1 MENQQKTNFL
11 IVVFVL
17 VMHVLLF
24 WAVFKG
30 QQVKSDQNIT
40 LDFVNLGVS
49 EDSVGSNNVSDEPK
63 ASPSPPPKSIPQVKP
78 VTHER
83 ARIKPAVATKTDSNF
98 KVQQEEKA
106 PKDRPVITE
115 EKRVPPADSKP
126 NTSTISDKNN
136 LKEGNQNDGKSG
148 DSGKKNNGNQ
158 NSGNQNSGEMKVPR
172 EYQGGYLPGLKPV
185 YPAESIEAGEHGV
198 VGISVSVD
206 ANGKAVDVRVVK
218 SSGSSRL
225 DRSARQAVQRHR
237 FKPAT
242 RDGIPIPYKY
252 KFNVNFSIKY

>member
-148 DSGKKNNGNQ
+148 DSGRKNNGNQ
-158 NSGNQNSGEMKVPR
+158 NNGNQNSGEMKVPR

>member
-63 ASPSPPPKSIPQVKP
+63 ASPPPPPKSIPQVKP

-126 NTSTISDKNN
+126 NTSNISDKNN

-158 NSGNQNSGEMKVPR
+158 NSGEIKVPR
-172 EYQGGYLPGLKPV
+172 EYLGSYLPGLKPD
-185 YPAESIEAGEHGV
+185 YPEESLEAGEQGV
-198 VGISVSVD
+198 VVVSVSVG
-206 ANGKAVDVRVVK
+206 ANGKAVDVTVVK

>member
-63 ASPSPPPKSIPQVKP
+63 ASPPPPPKSIPQVKP

-126 NTSTISDKNN
+126 NTSNISDKNN

-158 NSGNQNSGEMKVPR
+158 NSGEIKVPR
-172 EYQGGYLPGLKPV
+172 EYRGSYLPGLNPD
-185 YPAESIEAGEHGV
+185 YPEESLEAGEQGV
-198 VGISVSVD
+198 VVVSVSVD

>member
-63 ASPSPPPKSIPQVKP
+63 ASPPPPPKSIPQVKP

-158 NSGNQNSGEMKVPR
+158 NNGEIKVPR
-172 EYQGGYLPGLKPV
+172 EYLGSYLPGLNPV
-185 YPAESIEAGEHGV
+185 YPVESQEAGEQGV
-198 VGISVSVD
+198 VVVSVSVD

>member
-49 EDSVGSNNVSDEPK
+49 EDSADSNNVSDEPK
-63 ASPSPPPKSIPQVKP
+63 ASPPPPPKSIPLVKP

-158 NSGNQNSGEMKVPR
+158 NNGEIKVPR
-172 EYQGGYLPGLKPV
+172 EYLGSYLPGLNPV
-185 YPAESIEAGEHGV
+185 YPVESQEAGEQGV
-198 VGISVSVD
+198 VVVSVSVD

>member
-49 EDSVGSNNVSDEPK
+49 EDSAGSNNVSDEPK

-158 NSGNQNSGEMKVPR
+158 NNGEIKVPR
-172 EYQGGYLPGLKPV
+172 EYLGSYLPGLNPV
-185 YPAESIEAGEHGV
+185 YPVESQEAGEQGV
-198 VGISVSVD
+198 VVVSVSVD

>member
-49 EDSVGSNNVSDEPK
+49 EDSADSNNVSDEPK

-158 NSGNQNSGEMKVPR
+158 NNGEIKVPR
-172 EYQGGYLPGLKPV
+172 EYLGSYLPGLNPV
-185 YPAESIEAGEHGV
+185 YPVESQEAGEQGV
-198 VGISVSVD
+198 VVVSVSVD

>member
-49 EDSVGSNNVSDEPK
+49 EDSAGSNNVSDEPK

-158 NSGNQNSGEMKVPR
+158 NSGEMKVPR
-172 EYQGGYLPGLKPV
+172 EYQGSYLPGLNPV
-185 YPAESIEAGEHGV
+185 YPVESQEAGEQGV
-198 VGISVSVD
+198 VVVSVSVD

-242 RDGIPIPYKY
+242 RGGIPIPYHY
-252 KFNVNFSIKY
+252 TFNVNFSLKS

>member
-49 EDSVGSNNVSDEPK
+49 EDSAGSNNVSDEPK

-158 NSGNQNSGEMKVPR
+158 NSGEIKVPR
-172 EYQGGYLPGLKPV
+172 EYLGSYLPGLNPV
-185 YPAESIEAGEHGV
+185 YPVESQEAGEQGV
-198 VGISVSVD
+198 VVVSVSVD

>member
-63 ASPSPPPKSIPQVKP
+63 ASPPPPPKSIPQVKP

-158 NSGNQNSGEMKVPR
+158 NNGEIKVPR
-172 EYQGGYLPGLKPV
+172 EYLGSYLPGLNPV
-185 YPAESIEAGEHGV
+185 YPVESQEAGEQGV
-198 VGISVSVD
+198 VVVSVSVD

-242 RDGIPIPYKY
+242 RDGIPILYKY
-252 KFNVNFSIKY
+252 NFNVKFSIKS

>member
-158 NSGNQNSGEMKVPR
+158 NNGEIKVPR
-172 EYQGGYLPGLKPV
+172 EYLGSYLPGLNPV
-185 YPAESIEAGEHGV
+185 YPVESQEADEQGV
-198 VGISVSVD
+198 VVVSVSVD

>member
-63 ASPSPPPKSIPQVKP
+63 ASPPPPPKSIPQVKP

-158 NSGNQNSGEMKVPR
+158 NNGEIKVPR
-172 EYQGGYLPGLKPV
+172 EYLGSYLPGLNPV
-185 YPAESIEAGEHGV
+185 YPVESQEAGEQGV
-198 VGISVSVD
+198 VVVSVSVD

-242 RDGIPIPYKY
+242 RDGIPISYKY
-252 KFNVNFSIKY
+252 NFNVKFSIKS

>member
-63 ASPSPPPKSIPQVKP
+63 ASPPPPPKSIPQVKP

-126 NTSTISDKNN
+126 NTSNISDKNN

-158 NSGNQNSGEMKVPR
+158 NSGEIKVPR
-172 EYQGGYLPGLKPV
+172 EYRGSYLPGLNPD
-185 YPAESIEAGEHGV
+185 YPEESLEAGEQGV
-198 VGISVSVD
+198 VVVSVSVD

-242 RDGIPIPYKY
+242 RGGIPIPYKY
-252 KFNVNFSIKY
+252 TFNVKFSL

>member
-83 ARIKPAVATKTDSNF
+83 VRIKPAVATKTDSNF

-158 NSGNQNSGEMKVPR
+158 NNGEIKVPR
-172 EYQGGYLPGLKPV
+172 EYLGSYLPGLNPV
-185 YPAESIEAGEHGV
+185 YPVESQEAGEQGV
-198 VGISVSVD
+198 VVVSVSVD

>member
-49 EDSVGSNNVSDEPK
+49 EDSAGSNNVSDEPK

-158 NSGNQNSGEMKVPR
+158 NSGEMKVPR
-172 EYQGGYLPGLKPV
+172 EYQGSYLPGLNPV
-185 YPAESIEAGEHGV
+185 YPLESREAGEQGV
-198 VGISVSVD
+198 VVVSVSVD

-242 RDGIPIPYKY
+242 RGGIPIPYHY
-252 KFNVNFSIKY
+252 TFNVNFSLKS

>member
-49 EDSVGSNNVSDEPK
+49 EDSAGSNNVSDEPK

-136 LKEGNQNDGKSG
+136 LKESNQNDGKSG

-158 NSGNQNSGEMKVPR
+158 NSGEIKVPR
-172 EYQGGYLPGLKPV
+172 EYLGSYLPGLKPV
-185 YPAESIEAGEHGV
+185 YPVESEEAGEQGV
-198 VGISVSVD
+198 VVVSVSVD

>member
-158 NSGNQNSGEMKVPR
+158 NNGEIKVPR
-172 EYQGGYLPGLKPV
+172 EYLGSYLPGLNPV
-185 YPAESIEAGEHGV
+185 YPVESQEAGEQGV
-198 VGISVSVD
+198 VVVSVSVD

>member
-63 ASPSPPPKSIPQVKP
+63 ASPPPPPKSIPQVKP

-126 NTSTISDKNN
+126 NTSNISDKNN

-158 NSGNQNSGEMKVPR
+158 NNGEIKVPR
-172 EYQGGYLPGLKPV
+172 EYLGSYLPGLNPV
-185 YPAESIEAGEHGV
+185 YPVESQEAGEQGV
-198 VGISVSVD
+198 VVVSVSVD

-242 RDGIPIPYKY
+242 RDGIPISYKY
-252 KFNVNFSIKY
+252 NFNVKFSIKS

>member
-63 ASPSPPPKSIPQVKP
+63 ASPPPPPKSIPQVKP

-98 KVQQEEKA
+98 KVQQEEKT

-126 NTSTISDKNN
+126 NTSNISDKNN

-148 DSGKKNNGNQ
+148 ESGKKNNGNQ
-158 NSGNQNSGEMKVPR
+158 NSGEIKVPR
-172 EYQGGYLPGLKPV
+172 EYRGSYLPGLNPD
-185 YPAESIEAGEHGV
+185 YPEESLEAGEQGV
-198 VGISVSVD
+198 VVVSVSVD

-242 RDGIPIPYKY
+242 RDGIPIFYKY
-252 KFNVNFSIKY
+252 NFNVKFSIKS

>member
-158 NSGNQNSGEMKVPR
+158 NNGEIKVPR
-172 EYQGGYLPGLKPV
+172 EYLGSYLPGLNPV
-185 YPAESIEAGEHGV
+185 YPVESQEAGEQGV
-198 VGISVSVD
+198 VVVSVSVD
-206 ANGKAVDVRVVK
+206 ANGKAVDITVVK

>member
-49 EDSVGSNNVSDEPK
+49 EDSAGSNNVSDEPK

-158 NSGNQNSGEMKVPR
+158 NSGEMKVPR
-172 EYQGGYLPGLKPV
+172 EYLGSYLPGLNPV
-185 YPAESIEAGEHGV
+185 YPVESQEAGEQGV
-198 VGISVSVD
+198 VVVSVSVD

-242 RDGIPIPYKY
+242 RGGIPIPYHY
-252 KFNVNFSIKY
+252 TFNVNFSLKS